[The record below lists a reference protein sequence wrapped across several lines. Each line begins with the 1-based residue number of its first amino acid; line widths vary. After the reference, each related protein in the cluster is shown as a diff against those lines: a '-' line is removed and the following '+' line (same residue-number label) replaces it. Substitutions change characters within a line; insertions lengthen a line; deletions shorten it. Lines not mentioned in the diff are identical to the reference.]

1 MGMLSRRSQKLPA
14 AVRAAMGIA
23 RSERVL
29 AAAVL
34 ARGRGHVVLTP
45 TGLHVALTGEAPLNV
60 AWDQVA
66 HASWE
71 DPMLVAVVDVNGQ
84 QLRVSLELTEPG
96 SVPVVLRERVTSTVV
111 WECHRVLTDGLGARF
126 IARRAV
132 GAGPVRWAVV
142 FDEGVAADNPAHRA
156 TADAMLAELR
166 ADLGL

>member
-1 MGMLSRRSQKLPA
+1 MGLLSWRSPKLPA
-14 AVRAAMGIA
+14 AVRAAMQIA

-34 ARGRGHVVLTP
+34 ARGRGHVALTT
-45 TGLHVALTGEAPLNV
+45 TGLHVALSGDAPLNV
-60 AWDQVA
+60 AWDHVA

-71 DPMLVAVVDVNGQ
+71 DPMLVAVVDVDGQ
-84 QLRVSLELTEPG
+84 QLRISLELNEPG
-96 SVPVVLRERVTSTVV
+96 MVPVVLRERVTSTVV
-111 WECHRVLTDGLGARF
+111 WECHRVLADGLGARF

-142 FDEGVAADNPAHRA
+142 FDDGVAADNPALRA
-156 TADAMLAELR
+156 AADAVLAELR